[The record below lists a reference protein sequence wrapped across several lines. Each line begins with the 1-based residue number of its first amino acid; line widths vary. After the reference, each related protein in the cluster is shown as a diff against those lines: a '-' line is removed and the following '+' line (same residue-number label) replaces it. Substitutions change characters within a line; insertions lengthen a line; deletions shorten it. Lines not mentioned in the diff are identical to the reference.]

1 MLENA
6 SLHVS
11 AKPVTPATQVERAR
25 RLRRS
30 FVRQFLKRKPT
41 RLEAAVV
48 DRAALMTALA
58 EAAAVDPTVHP
69 DTVVRLDGAAA
80 RARAALLKLRPPK
93 EPALPSLQE
102 LMEGAR

>member
-11 AKPVTPATQVERAR
+11 AKPATPAAQVERAR

-30 FVRQFLKRKPT
+30 FVRQFLRRKPT
-41 RLEAAVV
+41 RLESAVI

-58 EAAAVDPTVHP
+58 EAAALDPMVHP

-80 RARAALLKLRPPK
+80 RARAALSKLSLPKSAVPP
-93 EPALPSLQE
+93 LRE
-102 LMEGAR
+102 LLNR